1 MTKRSDLHASPAG
14 LHHEPD
20 DVSLRALLGN
30 ALGLVVVTA
39 VFAALAWVLFAYL
52 LHREAARVTPV
63 LPLAAG
69 QEHRIPP
76 EPRLQSHPRE
86 DLRELQAEEARI
98 LDSYGWVDREAGI
111 VRIPID
117 EAMKLTVERG
127 LPARTPEAP
136 HDVH

>member
-1 MTKRSDLHASPAG
+1 MTKMSDLHASPAS

-20 DVSLRALLGN
+20 DVSLRALLGS
-30 ALGLVVVTA
+30 ALGLVVVTV

-52 LHREAARVTPV
+52 LHREAAHVTPV

-69 QEHRIPP
+69 QEHRVPP

-86 DLRELQAEEARI
+86 DMLKLRAEEERT

-117 EAMKLTVERG
+117 EAMKLAVERG
-127 LPARTPEAP
+127 LPARAPEAS